1 MSEPDAGPG
10 PGPDADADAGAS
22 ASAGGSA
29 GPDRL
34 DRDDA
39 PPPARC
45 APVLAAAFVREPAM
59 TWIAGGSD
67 RARRAWFSATLRTHA
82 TLPGARR
89 HLLTDGAGRP
99 VAAAVLTPP
108 AAVPS
113 GAARAAWAARTL
125 VGCGPRTL
133 VRTLRYLHA
142 AEAGIPAGAWTLE
155 FIGVQPE
162 AAGRGA
168 GGRLLGHLLAATPAP
183 GGIFLTTADEA
194 NVRLYHRFGFTV
206 LRRLT
211 VGPLKVTAMW
221 RPA

>member
-1 MSEPDAGPG
+1 MSDPDTGRGPG
-10 PGPDADADAGAS
+10 PGSGPDAGA
-22 ASAGGSA
+22 
-29 GPDRL
+29 GPGRL

-59 TWIAGGSD
+59 AWIAGGSD
-67 RARRAWFSATLRTHA
+67 RVRQAWFGATLATHA

-89 HLLTDGAGRP
+89 HLLTDRDGRP

-125 VGCGPRTL
+125 VACGPRAL

-142 AEAGIPAGAWTLE
+142 AEARTPAGAWTLE
-155 FIGVQPE
+155 FIGVEPG
-162 AAGRGA
+162 AAGRGT
-168 GGRLLGHLLAATPAP
+168 GGRLLGHLLATTPAP

-194 NVRLYHRFGFTV
+194 NVRLYRRFGFTV

-211 VGPLKVTAMW
+211 VGPLEVTAMW
-221 RPA
+221 RPDARAEAL

>member
-1 MSEPDAGPG
+1 MSDPDAGPG
-10 PGPDADADAGAS
+10 
-22 ASAGGSA
+22 A
-29 GPDRL
+29 GPDPGPGPGRL

-67 RARRAWFSATLRTHA
+67 RVRQAWFTATLRTHA

-89 HLLTDGAGRP
+89 HLLTDRHGRP

-108 AAVPS
+108 AGVPS

-125 VGCGPRTL
+125 VGCGPRAL

-142 AEAGIPAGAWTLE
+142 TEAETPAAAWTLE
-155 FIGVQPE
+155 FIGVEPE
-162 AAGRGA
+162 EAGRGA
-168 GGRLLGHLLAATPAP
+168 GGRLLRHLLAATPAP
-183 GGIFLTTADEA
+183 GGIFLTTADET
-194 NVRLYHRFGFTV
+194 NVRLYHRFGFTT

-211 VGPLKVTAMW
+211 VGPLEVTAMW
-221 RPA
+221 RPATPEQTRSSR

>member
-10 PGPDADADAGAS
+10 PGPDAGAS

-39 PPPARC
+39 PPPVRC

-67 RARRAWFSATLRTHA
+67 RVRRAWFSATLRTHA

-194 NVRLYHRFGFTV
+194 NVRLYRRFGFTV

>member
-1 MSEPDAGPG
+1 MSDPDAGPG
-10 PGPDADADAGAS
+10 PGPA
-22 ASAGGSA
+22 A
-29 GPDRL
+29 GPGAGPGRP

-67 RARRAWFSATLRTHA
+67 RVRQAWFTATLRTHA

-89 HLLTDGAGRP
+89 HLLTDRHGRP

-108 AAVPS
+108 AAGPS

-125 VGCGPRTL
+125 VGCGPRAL

-142 AEAGIPAGAWTLE
+142 AEAGTPAGAWTLE
-155 FIGVQPE
+155 FIGVEPA

-194 NVRLYHRFGFTV
+194 NVRLYHRFGFTT
-206 LRRLT
+206 LRRLP
-211 VGPLKVTAMW
+211 VGPLEVTAMW
-221 RPA
+221 RPAAPEGDAP